1 MSIPFGYLQGNRSEY
16 LAIPALTKLGF
27 VIPVPRQ
34 EDHFG
39 VDFVVHLAEMV
50 GNTVHPTGKSF
61 GIQIKSNKKPISF
74 KKKRPRDCLFNS
86 SLPFFLGVV
95 SREDLSLTIYNTLGR
110 ICFLWMKGGN
120 RAFELVPNHKGKGLR
135 KPDYD
140 GGKVW
145 TGKPISRISL
155 KDKSSPAERLDEIR
169 VLQTT
174 MNSWINLENQI
185 LALKEQEIPI
195 VWWPKKYE
203 TNKPLESRNA
213 KPHSFQTVAYVN
225 PTTLPNICRATK
237 VTLYSLSC
245 YLRDY
250 LKKYPKALGDDFRV
264 LVKEQLDDVEEV
276 RKRNQ
281 EIISTCLAWFGGQR

>member
-1 MSIPFGYLQGNRSEY
+1 MSIPFGFLQGNRSEY

-39 VDFVVHLAEMV
+39 VDFVVHLAERV

-61 GIQIKSNKKPISF
+61 GIQIKSNKEPISF
-74 KKKRPRDCLFNS
+74 AKKLSRDCLFNS
-86 SLPFFLGVV
+86 ALPFFLGVV

-120 RAFELVPNHKGKGLR
+120 RAFELVPNHMGKGLR
-135 KPDYD
+135 PPDYD

-155 KDKSSPAERLDEIR
+155 KDKPSADERLDESR

-174 MNSWINLENQI
+174 MNSWISLENKI
-185 LALKEQEIPI
+185 LALKEQGIPI
-195 VWWPKKYE
+195 VWRPKIYE
-203 TNKPLESRNA
+203 TNKPLEPRNA
-213 KPHSFQTVAYVN
+213 KSNSFERVAYFSLK
-225 PTTLPNICRATK
+225 TLPNICRATE
-237 VTLYSLSC
+237 VTLDSLSC
-245 YLRDY
+245 YLHDY
-250 LKKYPKALGDDFRV
+250 LKRNPTVLGDDFRV
-264 LVKEQLDDVEEV
+264 LVREQLDDVEEI
-276 RKRNQ
+276 RKRNR
-281 EIISTCLAWFGGQR
+281 EIIRQMTTNGNS